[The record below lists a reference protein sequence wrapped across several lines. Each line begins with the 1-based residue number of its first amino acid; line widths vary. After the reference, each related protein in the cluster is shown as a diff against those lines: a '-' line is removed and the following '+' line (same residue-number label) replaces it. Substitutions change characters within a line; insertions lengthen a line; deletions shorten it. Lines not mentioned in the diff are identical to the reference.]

1 MEYVNNA
8 NSYSSGDTMSSSLAN
23 MTIKDQHHQENGVK
37 MKEDEAALSENGVNS
52 VSELSQPD
60 SSHCDDEA
68 QPAEAP
74 AEKAG
79 AEDTESTV
87 SKDEGQLAG
96 ASSTAQGVMDNG
108 DKTQTATTP
117 TSSPQR
123 PSITAKGAKS
133 PASSRNGHSSI
144 PIKVSSTGPRQ
155 PGSGAK
161 SQTPGAKTSART
173 AAQPDARSGQSSP
186 GTPKSPGS
194 QSNSAK
200 SGADANKV
208 KKVAVVRSTPKS
220 PGSLKSRPPAPLA
233 AAAPLPDL
241 KNVRSKIG
249 STENIKHQPGGGKVK
264 ILEKKLDLSNVQSR
278 CGSKDNL
285 KHTPG
290 GGKVQILD
298 KKLDLS
304 SVQSRCG
311 SKDNIKHVP
320 GGGNIQIVH
329 KKIDLS
335 NVTSKCGSKDNI
347 RHKPGGGNI
356 EIKNEKLEFKVQSK
370 VGSLGNIS
378 HIPGGGQKKREKG
391 KDGEGSTSDSPSVL
405 SPAVTP
411 PQSPPT
417 VPSAPIT
424 PILTNPLIKIEDSY

>member
-37 MKEDEAALSENGVNS
+37 MK
-52 VSELSQPD
+52 
-60 SSHCDDEA
+60 
-68 QPAEAP
+68 AEAP